1 VSVDSQ
7 RATAVGDIRR
17 SLELTVLCFSGLLIA
32 IDMTIVSVALPSIR
46 ADLQSSDAST
56 VWIVN
61 AYMAAYG
68 SSLLLSGRCA
78 DLFGRRRLLL
88 SGIALFTVASLGSGL
103 AHSVEQLIAARA
115 LQGVGGA
122 IVTVVALALTSN
134 LFASPRERSNAL
146 GKYAFACTLGG
157 SIGLLLG
164 GVLLAALTWRWIFLI
179 NLPLGACLYGLG
191 TALMPR
197 DAGRPARA
205 TLDVQRLLAPL
216 RLCRIHNLAVS
227 VVVGMLFSAAAL
239 AWITLSSL
247 YLQLVL
253 RFTPMQA
260 GLTVLPSTLLRAFAS
275 LVIAPILILRL
286 GIRAPL
292 VAGMLLLSIGLVLLA
307 HAPVDAGIAFDVIP
321 GMLVLGLGIG
331 VAYNPLLLTALNSVS
346 PADSGVV
353 SGIMHT
359 ALTLGG
365 ALGLSIFSTVAAVI
379 KGHELTEG
387 AGLPLALTRGYH
399 GAFWTAAVFSLLAAL
414 ACAALRTAEKH

>member
-7 RATAVGDIRR
+7 RAAAAGDIRR
-17 SLELTVLCFSGLLIA
+17 SLELTVFCFSGLLIA

-68 SSLLLSGRCA
+68 SSLLLSGGWA

-103 AHSVEQLIAARA
+103 AHSIEQLIAARA

-122 IVTVVALALTSN
+122 MVTVVTLALTSN
-134 LFASPRERSNAL
+134 LFASSRERSNAL

-164 GVLLAALTWRWIFLI
+164 GVLLATLPWRWIFLI

-191 TALMPR
+191 AAVIPR

-205 TLDVQRLLAPL
+205 TLALVPL
-216 RLCRIHNLAVS
+216 NVFRVHNLAVA
-227 VVVGMLFSAAAL
+227 VIVGILFSAAAL
-239 AWITLSSL
+239 AWVTLSSL
-247 YLQLVL
+247 YLQRVL
-253 RFTPMQA
+253 QFTPMQA
-260 GLTVLPSTLLRAFAS
+260 GLTALPATLLRAFAS

-292 VAGMLLLSIGLVLLA
+292 IAGMLLVSTGLVLLA
-307 HAPVDAGIAFDVIP
+307 HAPVDAWIALDVIP
-321 GMLVLGLGIG
+321 GMLVLGLGVG
-331 VAYNPLLLTALNSVS
+331 MTYNPLLLSALNSVS
-346 PADSGVV
+346 PADSGVA

-365 ALGLSIFSTVAAVI
+365 ALGLSILSTVAAVI
-379 KGHELTEG
+379 KGHELAEG

-399 GAFWTAAVFSLLAAL
+399 GAFWTGAAFSLLAASV
-414 ACAALRTAEKH
+414 CGALRTAEKH